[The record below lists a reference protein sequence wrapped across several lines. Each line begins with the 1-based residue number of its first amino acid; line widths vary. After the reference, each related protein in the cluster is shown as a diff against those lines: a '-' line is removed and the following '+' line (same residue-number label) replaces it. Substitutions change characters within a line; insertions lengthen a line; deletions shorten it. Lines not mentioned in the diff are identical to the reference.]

1 MKFFT
6 YAEIKNPT
14 YEKILYSVSNSGYF
28 ESSFVRE
35 MIVGTWEAVTLCG
48 GINMTMDMVDV
59 GMRMMFNFNAI
70 LTTP

>member
-1 MKFFT
+1 
-6 YAEIKNPT
+6 
-14 YEKILYSVSNSGYF
+14 
-28 ESSFVRE
+28 